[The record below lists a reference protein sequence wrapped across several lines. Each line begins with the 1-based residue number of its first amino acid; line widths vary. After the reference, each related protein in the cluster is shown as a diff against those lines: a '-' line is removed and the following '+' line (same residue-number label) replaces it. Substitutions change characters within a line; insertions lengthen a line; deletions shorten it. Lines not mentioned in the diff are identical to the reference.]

1 MGHNTLGA
9 NQSTLH
15 FEPPTISLMDT
26 LGPPTPVAKKEDERD
41 SSRLIIMIAVTAV
54 IGIVLGAAFLLREPP
69 KTPKVPSPYIAKLKL
84 SDFKMSAAE
93 NFIGATVS
101 YIDGTITNTGDK
113 TVTRVMVEVNF
124 EDSMGQL
131 AQREELPL
139 RIIRPNGAYS
149 EPVDLGIAPLSA
161 GQAAPF
167 RLTFD
172 SISAQWN
179 HQYPDLTVTD
189 VTVK

>member
-1 MGHNTLGA
+1 
-9 NQSTLH
+9 
-15 FEPPTISLMDT
+15 
-26 LGPPTPVAKKEDERD
+26 
-41 SSRLIIMIAVTAV
+41 
-54 IGIVLGAAFLLREPP
+54 
-69 KTPKVPSPYIAKLKL
+69 
-84 SDFKMSAAE
+84 
-93 NFIGATVS
+93 
-101 YIDGTITNTGDK
+101 
-113 TVTRVMVEVNF
+113 
-124 EDSMGQL
+124 MGQL